1 MMRIGII
8 GGGAI
13 GLLLAAYLSPYFEVT
28 VYTRRQEQADRLN
41 EQQLRLCKQGREQRI
56 RVRAALFGAEK
67 VQADVLFITVK
78 QYHLSDVLS
87 QLTNVPST
95 TTLLF
100 LQNGMNHLRLLSQW
114 KERNIVLGVVEHGAL
129 KHDDCTVEHTGI
141 GKMTLSLFQ
150 GTLGQA
156 EKLLDGK
163 IPYFP
168 IEYTDDW
175 QTMLTDKLVVNA
187 VINPLTTI
195 LRIQNGE
202 LIRIQEYTE
211 MMKQLFAEVCDSL
224 ALSNRESAWHR
235 IVAICEKTA
244 ANRSSMLSDI
254 EHRRKTEVEAILGY
268 VLEEGKKRGVATSLC
283 QFLFYAVKGMEKHG

>member
-1 MMRIGII
+1 MRIGII

-13 GLLLAAYLSPYFEVT
+13 GLLLAAYLSPHFEVT
-28 VYTRRQEQADRLN
+28 VYTRRQGQANRLN
-41 EQQLRLCKQGREQRI
+41 EQQLRFCKQGTEQRI
-56 RVRAALFGAEK
+56 HVRAALFGE
-67 VQADVLFITVK
+67 QAAQEDILFITVK
-78 QYHLSDVLS
+78 QYDLSAVLS
-87 QLTNVPST
+87 QLKNVPST

-100 LQNGMNHLRLLSQW
+100 LQNGMSHLRLLSQW
-114 KERNIVLGVVEHGAL
+114 KEQNIVLGVVEHGAL
-129 KHDDCTVEHTGI
+129 KHDDRTVEHTGM

-150 GTLGQA
+150 GRLGQV

-163 IPYFP
+163 IPHFP

-175 QTMLTDKLVVNA
+175 RTMVTNKLVVNA
-187 VINPLTTI
+187 VINPLTAI

-202 LIRIQEYTE
+202 LVRVPEYME
-211 MMKQLFAEVCDSL
+211 MMKQLFAEVCESL
-224 ALSNRESAWHR
+224 ALSNRESAWQR

-244 ANRSSMLSDI
+244 ANCSSMLSDI
-254 EHRRKTEVEAILGY
+254 KHRRKTEIEAILGY